1 MAVLDPSTLDVGDHF
16 DWHGFFLGD
25 RRAVLKTY
33 ESGLLLCDADLRPEA
48 WIALP
53 GDAEAVEA
61 AVGLDEDLFAAQLW
75 VDDEPM
81 TMVWSLPT
89 P

>member
-1 MAVLDPSTLDVGDHF
+1 MPGPDG
-16 DWHGFFLGD
+16 
-25 RRAVLKTY
+25 
-33 ESGLLLCDADLRPEA
+33 RPAHRGRCEQVHQVVE
-48 WIALP
+48 
-53 GDAEAVEA
+53 DAEAVEA